1 MDLKDVQDKNE
12 DETKIV
18 DYILQ
23 KFSDKLNDKEHLFYI
38 IPKSGELYDLNT
50 YENLLKGNPN
60 ISKAYIF
67 IANLW
72 FTYNPVLYYCPFLGN
87 RGLVSSVYFLKYH
100 YEFPFSQLKYIALIS
115 HFSDINKT
123 IMEVADLNFIVYDL
137 SLIKRRHKGSDM
149 ENEVEEHFDRHSLN
163 IEPDFQEA
171 EKILNKY
178 YRENDESLA
187 QKVDTIKALYY
198 YRFRP
203 HRRILSPTLEKLTI
217 P

>member
-18 DYILQ
+18 DYLLQ
-23 KFSDKLNDKEHLFYI
+23 KFSEKLNDKEHLFYVI
-38 IPKSGELYDLNT
+38 TKNGELYDLNT

-67 IANLW
+67 IANLS
-72 FTYNPVLYYCPFLGN
+72 FNYNPVSYYCPFLSN
-87 RGLVSSVYFLKYH
+87 RGILSSVYFLKYH
-100 YEFPFSQLKYIALIS
+100 YESSFSELKYIALIS
-115 HFSDINKT
+115 YFSDINKT
-123 IMEVADLNFIVYDL
+123 IMEVVELDFIIYDL
-137 SLIKRRHKGSDM
+137 SLIKRRHKGSGM
-149 ENEVEEHFDRHSLN
+149 ENEVEEHFARHSLT

-187 QKVDTIKALYY
+187 QKVDTIKTLYY

-203 HRRILSPTLEKLTI
+203 HRIILSPTLEKLTI
-217 P
+217 L